1 MLYGAIDVAMTQL
14 FVEILVVVFLAIA
27 MVRLPPPAR
36 VPFRAGN
43 APVAALLGVGGDAGA
58 SSRCSAPTSTPT

>member
-27 MVRLPPPAR
+27 MVRLPPSGA

-43 APVAALLGVGGDAGA
+43 ALVAGVLGVGGDARA